1 MCEGLMTPPATAPVP
16 VTKPVSYGYGGYGA
30 PSTTSYGGIASAAA
44 PGPSMDMGMASE
56 LAPETAPMGMG
67 APVIPRVG
75 LPLPVTVC
83 CNQISENVEFNSL
96 I

>member
-1 MCEGLMTPPATAPVP
+1 MTPPATAPVP

-96 I
+96 V